1 MKLRTICLVQLETI
15 CRIEVV
21 NSPLTVRVA
30 EAKNRAYNYVALF

>member
-21 NSPLTVRVA
+21 DSPYRVWSA
-30 EAKNRAYNYVALF
+30 NIQWFRP